1 LDQGVLLGHLGGRR
15 ALADPEP
22 LFGPVR

>member
-1 LDQGVLLGHLGGRR
+1 LNQGVLLGHLGGRR